1 MATMRTLVKDMRALV
16 EGGVVEERG
25 HMGLSEGRI
34 DEASIYS
41 KGSWMMYEQQAQEMF
56 LKAAIPGIEKLAGSK
71 GDVKVEVSG
80 STVMLTYDGEDAS
93 DFSLEF
99 TAYMRINERTV
110 DIGATVVSAQ
120 VKGQKLP
127 MKTIQKGDV
136 TPQDVVNMFADV
148 FGRH

>member
-16 EGGVVEERG
+16 EGDVVAGRG
-25 HMGLSEGRI
+25 HRGLSESRI

-80 STVMLTYDGEDAS
+80 STVMLTYEGEDAS

-99 TAYMRINERTV
+99 TSYMRINERTV

-127 MKTIQKGDV
+127 MKTIPKGDV